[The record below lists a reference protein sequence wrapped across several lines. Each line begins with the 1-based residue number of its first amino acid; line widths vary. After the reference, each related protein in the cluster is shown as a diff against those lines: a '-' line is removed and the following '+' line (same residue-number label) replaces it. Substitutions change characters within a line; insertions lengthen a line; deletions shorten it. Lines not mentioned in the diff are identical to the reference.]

1 MPQILILALIVGVGI
16 LTVPLRLSELCVSIS
31 KRNLPLPGS
40 FPVGSSRLRK
50 VAHLLGR
57 VRFRPGLRVLHDLAV
72 DAAQRPGEHRH
83 LADTLHEVVRRAHRK
98 RALAVLGAEDYYQP
112 VGGAGD
118 YGFYLYLGYS
128 VRGDA
133 GLRGGGAAGFGVW
146 LLVVARGAGGDGAV
160 DGGSAAAAV
169 AISGSGGGG
178 VVFVVLVFVF
188 FFVFSFVVLFLV
200 LRAGVLEAVFECI
213 SEDCLQDAVDALE
226 RAKEND
232 SIAYLRF
239 HWRDPRIGNGERSP
253 SAEDEEE
260 DDEAEDEEEDE
271 DQDDED
277 DAAAAATG
285 NRNSSSSRTPVNSAI
300 TASSPSDDE
309 QPDPEARSASTPQS
323 SVSANTV
330 AEVEVEAVVSCTS
343 DGLVV
348 ILRKAR
354 GPRLPAA
361 GAAGVFASPWAHTPL
376 LPAQQAPSSGVPAH
390 DFMESIR
397 QVAVFAWSLR
407 SINGE
412 IMQHAQP
419 GPKPDSSEKVG
430 DFSKPGTT
438 HWKRS
443 REWEVAFGDRN
454 AQLAEAE
461 RDSQY
466 PDSDDEGKDKDLRHS
481 NKKRVRG
488 DDDA

>member
-1 MPQILILALIVGVGI
+1 MDITFITIHDLSPEAIVLYASDSIGDVLGHQPRDVVGRSCFEYFHPDEEPFARDEHSKGLLLDCAAMLSYCTLKRVDGVYVRCECVFTVVYSVIVACTSLYRFTEKSVERANVAPSIRAAFSTDKDPRYSMLTHLSSKFTTPYYGDHEPRAALFLNRFTRTLSIMYATHAIGDILGV
-16 LTVPLRLSELCVSIS
+16 SAED
-31 KRNLPLPGS
+31 
-40 FPVGSSRLRK
+40 
-50 VAHLLGR
+50 ALGR
-57 VRFRPGLRVLHDLAV
+57 
-72 DAAQRPGEHRH
+72 
-83 LADTLHEVVRRAHRK
+83 
-98 RALAVLGAEDYYQP
+98 
-112 VGGAGD
+112 
-118 YGFYLYLGYS
+118 
-128 VRGDA
+128 
-133 GLRGGGAAGFGVW
+133 
-146 LLVVARGAGGDGAV
+146 
-160 DGGSAAAAV
+160 
-169 AISGSGGGG
+169 
-178 VVFVVLVFVF
+178 
-188 FFVFSFVVLFLV
+188 SF
-200 LRAGVLEAVFECI
+200 FECI